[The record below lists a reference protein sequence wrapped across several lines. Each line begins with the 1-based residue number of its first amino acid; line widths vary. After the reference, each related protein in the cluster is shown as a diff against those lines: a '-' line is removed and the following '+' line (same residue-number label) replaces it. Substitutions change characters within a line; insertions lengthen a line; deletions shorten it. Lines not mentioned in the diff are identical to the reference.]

1 MEASPTAKISGTA
14 VWSIGSRLSTTVTW
28 VPGAADFD
36 APSMPITPAH
46 YDHRAGHPLHPQHA
60 VEVEYVVIVETRPLP
75 AGPASCRWRSRSSR
89 RCRWCGRHGPVLPIH
104 TALDPPNSTTELFHA
119 SPTALLLSSGEL
131 ELGGNPVRSTRSL
144 PDL

>member
-60 VEVEYVVIVETRPLP
+60 VEVEHVVIVELDLCRPGRP
-75 AGPASCRWRSRSSR
+75 RAG
-89 RCRWCGRHGPVLPIH
+89 GDHDL
-104 TALDPPNSTTELFHA
+104 
-119 SPTALLLSSGEL
+119 
-131 ELGGNPVRSTRSL
+131 LGGAGGAVATAQSFQSWAATR
-144 PDL
+144 